1 METYQWLGCLGLQVF
16 LNAAYILAG
25 IYLCGVLVL
34 VVDNGELFHG
44 ESRGRGLDG

>member
-1 METYQWLGCLGLQVF
+1 METYQWLGYLGLQVF
-16 LNAAYILAG
+16 LNAIHILVG

-44 ESRGRGLDG
+44 ERAGRGLGG